1 MGTPRLGPKDLSE
14 FRFTVFVI
22 FAVLA
27 VGLKKKKLTTTN
39 NVWRDSQLLAQLRPW

>member
-1 MGTPRLGPKDLSE
+1 MPKDLTE

-27 VGLKKKKLTTTN
+27 VGLKKRKKKNTIQKLM
-39 NVWRDSQLLAQLRPW
+39 VLF

>member
-1 MGTPRLGPKDLSE
+1 MGTPKLGPKDLSE

-27 VGLKKKKLTTTN
+27 VGLKKKVLDVSTAVLTT
-39 NVWRDSQLLAQLRPW
+39 

>member
-27 VGLKKKKLTTTN
+27 VGLKKKTRVSNTKA
-39 NVWRDSQLLAQLRPW
+39 VRLLME